1 MALVPSEREAL
12 EPYTSYL
19 GGPSEAL
26 RSHVVP
32 LAGIREELT
41 GQRGGASTDRSAPGK
56 ARQRLILVANI
67 VRV

>member
-12 EPYTSYL
+12 EPYASYP

-32 LAGIREELT
+32 LAGIREVLQGRALAGRPLIST
-41 GQRGGASTDRSAPGK
+41 G
-56 ARQRLILVANI
+56 
-67 VRV
+67 